1 MRQQQIGMA
10 FLMMGMFSL
19 GGLTA
24 CTSSPTSQVSQSDRG
39 QGNMANPSESNAP
52 PTAERAQ
59 KRAEVRK
66 QIEAVL
72 TPEQVQQLQSKL
84 NQGEK
89 MRKALRELNLQ
100 ADQKTKIQDIFKAA
114 YPNQAK
120 PAPPVQ
126 QG

>member
-1 MRQQQIGMA
+1 MRQQQFGIA
-10 FLMMGMFSL
+10 FLLMGMLSL
-19 GGLTA
+19 GGLSA
-24 CTSSPTSQVSQSDRG
+24 CTSSPSSQASQSDGG
-39 QGNMANPSESNAP
+39 QENMANPSESNAP

-84 NQGEK
+84 NQGER
-89 MRKALRELNLQ
+89 MRTALRELNLQ

-114 YPNQAK
+114 HPNKTKQA
-120 PAPPVQ
+120 PQ
-126 QG
+126 S